1 MIHES
6 VLGTIGRT
14 PVVRIRKLT
23 GAGDAEV
30 VAKLEAFNPGGSV
43 KDRIALEMIEDAERR
58 GLLSPGGTIVEPT
71 SGNTGIGL
79 ALVAAV
85 RGYRVVL
92 AMPESMSA
100 ERRAILRQLG
110 AEIVLTP
117 ADRGMSGA
125 VEEAER
131 LSGRPG
137 HFMPRQ
143 FSNPANPEAHR
154 KSTAVEIR
162 EALGDMRPGYFVAG
176 VGTGGTISGAGGAL
190 KETYPGLRVIAVE
203 PAASPVLSGG
213 RPGPHGIQGMGAGFV
228 PDVYDAGIVDEVIQV
243 TDEDAL
249 DTSRRLAREEGILA
263 GTSSGAGMW
272 AALVVARRAGSGGLV
287 LVVLPDTAERYVS
300 TPLFGG

>member
-1 MIHES
+1 MIHET

-14 PVVRIRKLT
+14 PMVRIRRL
-23 GAGDAEV
+23 AGGREAEI

-85 RGYRVVL
+85 KGYRVVL
-92 AMPESMSA
+92 AMPETMSE
-100 ERRAILRQLG
+100 ERRALLRQLG

-117 ADRGMSGA
+117 GDRGMSGA
-125 VEEAER
+125 IGEAER
-131 LSGRPG
+131 LSEKPG

-154 KSTAVEIR
+154 KSTAAEIR
-162 EALGDMRPGYFVAG
+162 EALGDRCPDCFVAG
-176 VGTGGTISGAGGAL
+176 VGTGGTVTGAGGAL
-190 KETYPGLRVIAVE
+190 KGVYPGLRVVAVE

-213 RPGPHGIQGMGAGFV
+213 GPGPHSIQGIGAGFV
-228 PDVYDAGIVDEVIQV
+228 PDVYDAAVVDEVVRV
-243 TDEDAL
+243 TDADAL
-249 DTSRRLAREEGILA
+249 DTARRLARQEGILA
-263 GTSSGAGMW
+263 GISSGASMW
-272 AALVVARRAGSGGLV
+272 AALLVAKRIGSGGLV

-300 TPLFGG
+300 TPLFEE